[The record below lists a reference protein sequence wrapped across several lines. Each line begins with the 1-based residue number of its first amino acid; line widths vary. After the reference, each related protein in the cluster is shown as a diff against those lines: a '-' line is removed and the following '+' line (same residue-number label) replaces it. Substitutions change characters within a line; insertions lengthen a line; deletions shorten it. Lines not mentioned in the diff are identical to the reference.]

1 MPGPQPRL
9 ASAAH
14 EQGHADAGAGVLRQD
29 HRAHDQARQ
38 QVRGEGDAAAAPRG
52 PRLLARWR
60 RAPNSVLQVERLHAA
75 AHQEARARETVRHEA
90 GELCTYAAGA
100 HGPGGGARRRAR
112 RRAQPSEPRPG
123 RGRAAAARAAPGGRR
138 ERRQALLPQLSG
150 PQRDIAEGAGDVP
163 PGGQAL
169 ADDERPPGERPAG
182 LRPVGPLAPGADV
195 GGQPARLRVGERGAG
210 TQWPRLLAPV
220 GSPLSTGRP

>member
-1 MPGPQPRL
+1 RGARLEDGAGADGARRRRGALQGDRPGRCRQLLAGGADCDDRSDHLHQGPGGMPGPQPRL

-90 GELCTYAAGA
+90 GELCTYAAGV
-100 HGPGGGARRRAR
+100 
-112 RRAQPSEPRPG
+112 AQ
-123 RGRAAAARAAPGGRR
+123 
-138 ERRQALLPQLSG
+138 QLLEQ
-150 PQRDIAEGAGDVP
+150 
-163 PGGQAL
+163 
-169 ADDERPPGERPAG
+169 
-182 LRPVGPLAPGADV
+182 
-195 GGQPARLRVGERGAG
+195 
-210 TQWPRLLAPV
+210 LLAAGESAGKRSFLNSV
-220 GSPLSTGRP
+220 DLSAISLKELATFLQEVRHWQMMSDLQ